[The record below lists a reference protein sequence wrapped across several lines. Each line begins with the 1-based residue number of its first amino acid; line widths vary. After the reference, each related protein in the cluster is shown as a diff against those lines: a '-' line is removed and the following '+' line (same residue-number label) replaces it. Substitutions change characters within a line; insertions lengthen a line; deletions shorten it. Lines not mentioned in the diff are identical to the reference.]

1 MPWEQELLQ
10 HMDLQLTEAP
20 AEGDLL
26 RRGDALL
33 AEHQHM
39 VVQVRPVDTAEVP
52 GGQGQPEVEAEH
64 LGAERSVEGTDL
76 QGTSRALAPEG
87 KRTSLTHA
95 SPDTPGTRY
104 RARRHGFGAAR
115 RLVGRYARAFNL
127 LE

>member
-39 VVQVRPVDTAEVP
+39 VVQVRPVDTAEVL
-52 GGQGQPEVEAEH
+52 GGQGQPRSRPSTSAPN
-64 LGAERSVEGTDL
+64 AASRARICRERR
-76 QGTSRALAPEG
+76 RALAPEG
-87 KRTSLTHA
+87 KRTSLTPRKPGHA
-95 SPDTPGTRY
+95 GHEIPRKAAWI
-104 RARRHGFGAAR
+104 RCGAPI
-115 RLVGRYARAFNL
+115 GRQVRESL
-127 LE
+127 